1 MRDNN
6 TALLEHAERLIKRRL
21 YEEARQLL
29 ASYLKNRRNSD
40 LGWYL
45 MSFTL
50 TERSERVRS
59 LERALEIYPY
69 NMDAQERL
77 DKIKLGG
84 SKTQSIP
91 PFTIDEM
98 DEF

>member
-1 MRDNN
+1 
-6 TALLEHAERLIKRRL
+6 
-21 YEEARQLL
+21 
-29 ASYLKNRRNSD
+29 
-40 LGWYL
+40 

-50 TERSERVRS
+50 TERSERIRC

-84 SKTQSIP
+84 SKAQSIP
-91 PFTIDEM
+91 PFVIDEM
-98 DEF
+98 D